1 MKGKSHPQ
9 KCYFKSY
16 RGILVMISLAT
27 LIIVA
32 STLIFNHTAKKASDE
47 TTISLSQ
54 FYLEEIADRTVY
66 EISAELERN
75 IEQLQRVTKEMKKDH
90 LKTDASLRA
99 YLDMIQQLNGLDIFA
114 VVDEDGMVYTSDNTF
129 SGISR
134 FDFLSKPV
142 TKTKLYTTKTTQ
154 SRAMVLISTPTEKFS
169 FGGTHIVSCITG
181 VDVDKIISAQQ
192 LQGVNNQVLC
202 RLFNGD
208 DGTCIVESEGR
219 YADGSSIF
227 DVWKN
232 DCSFSGKY
240 SSEKLISDWNTHTE
254 GYAYY
259 TAKEGSTY
267 LYYKPVPDTNWM
279 VSVRLRKNVIGTQIQ
294 ASGNK
299 TLRGSQIQLFVVMV
313 SMFAVFVYAIK
324 QIHKNQAEQF
334 EKEKEEELLRQE
346 AKASEER
353 LRLQEEL
360 LQKEKAASRQASVLQ
375 ILSKEY
381 SYVYYIDLEE
391 DTGIPL
397 RLSDKAFDLYGFKM
411 ENTYSFRKEYENYI
425 QTSTTPDQA
434 EDLLR
439 FSDSAFLHQILK
451 DDEILTYLY
460 RTLSGGKEIYT
471 QLRIARVED
480 DVNFRHIVLGFAIV
494 DDAVRAEQE
503 NQRAL
508 KDALAQ
514 AELANKAK
522 TTFLNNMSHD
532 IRTPMNAIMGFTN
545 IALRQEVKPEVRGCL
560 EKISESSEHLLTLIN
575 DVLDISRIE
584 SGKTRFSPVPV
595 DLTEIAD
602 IVLDIAHGFLSN
614 RNITFEVKRTKLK
627 HSYVL
632 ADAVRIREVLVNILS
647 NAVKFTED
655 GGLIT
660 FIADC
665 SPGKDEKHIIV
676 TYQISDTG
684 IGMSSDFLEHIFDE
698 FSQEESSARTQYKGT
713 GLGMAIT
720 KRYVDL
726 MGGTISVQSEKG
738 KGSTFVVE
746 LPLELTNES
755 NVKKQCIPVSKV
767 NLNGVKILLAED
779 NDLNAEIATIQLENI
794 GMTVTRVENGKE
806 VVKLFSENSPGTFD
820 VILMDIMMPLMNGY
834 EAAKT
839 IRAMKNRK
847 DAKKIPIIAMTA
859 NAFAEDVLEALQA
872 GMNGHIAKPIVM
884 DEVVNTIVNNL
895 NESIRQET
903 KENDCYERCKRGCLH
918 QSSEYTQ
925 R

>member
-1 MKGKSHPQ
+1 
-9 KCYFKSY
+9 
-16 RGILVMISLAT
+16 
-27 LIIVA
+27 
-32 STLIFNHTAKKASDE
+32 
-47 TTISLSQ
+47 
-54 FYLEEIADRTVY
+54 
-66 EISAELERN
+66 
-75 IEQLQRVTKEMKKDH
+75 
-90 LKTDASLRA
+90 
-99 YLDMIQQLNGLDIFA
+99 
-114 VVDEDGMVYTSDNTF
+114 
-129 SGISR
+129 
-134 FDFLSKPV
+134 
-142 TKTKLYTTKTTQ
+142 
-154 SRAMVLISTPTEKFS
+154 
-169 FGGTHIVSCITG
+169 
-181 VDVDKIISAQQ
+181 
-192 LQGVNNQVLC
+192 
-202 RLFNGD
+202 
-208 DGTCIVESEGR
+208 
-219 YADGSSIF
+219 
-227 DVWKN
+227 
-232 DCSFSGKY
+232 
-240 SSEKLISDWNTHTE
+240 
-254 GYAYY
+254 
-259 TAKEGSTY
+259 
-267 LYYKPVPDTNWM
+267 
-279 VSVRLRKNVIGTQIQ
+279 
-294 ASGNK
+294 
-299 TLRGSQIQLFVVMV
+299 
-313 SMFAVFVYAIK
+313 MFAVFIYAIK
-324 QIHKNQAEQF
+324 QIHKNQTEQF

-346 AKASEER
+346 AKASGEK

-360 LQKEKAASRQASVLQ
+360 LQKEKTASRQASVLQ

-397 RLSDKAFDLYGFKM
+397 RLSDGAYDLYGIRM
-411 ENTYSFRKEYENYI
+411 DYTYSFRKTYENYVRS
-425 QTSTTPDQA
+425 STASEQS
-434 EDLLR
+434 EELLR

-451 DDEILTYLY
+451 NDEILTYLY
-460 RTLSGGKEIYT
+460 RTISGGEEIYT

-480 DVNFRHIVLGFAIV
+480 DDNFRHIVLGFAIV

-508 KDALAQ
+508 KEALTQ

-545 IALRQEVKPEVRGCL
+545 IALRQEVEPEVRGCL

-720 KRYVDL
+720 KRYIDL

-806 VVKLFSENSPGTFD
+806 VVKLFSENSP
-820 VILMDIMMPLMNGY
+820 
-834 EAAKT
+834 
-839 IRAMKNRK
+839 
-847 DAKKIPIIAMTA
+847 
-859 NAFAEDVLEALQA
+859 
-872 GMNGHIAKPIVM
+872 
-884 DEVVNTIVNNL
+884 
-895 NESIRQET
+895 
-903 KENDCYERCKRGCLH
+903 
-918 QSSEYTQ
+918 
-925 R
+925 

>member
-16 RGILVMISLAT
+16 WGILVMISLAT

-32 STLIFNHTAKKASDE
+32 STLIFNHTVKKASDE

-66 EISAELERN
+66 EISAELDRSM
-75 IEQLQRVTKEMKKDH
+75 EQLQRVVNEMKKDH
-90 LKTDASLRA
+90 LKTDESLRA

-134 FDFLSKPV
+134 FDFLSEPV
-142 TKTKLYTTKTTQ
+142 TETKIYTTKTTQ

-313 SMFAVFVYAIK
+313 SMFAVFIYAIK
-324 QIHKNQAEQF
+324 QIHKNQTEQF

-346 AKASEER
+346 AKASGEK

-360 LQKEKAASRQASVLQ
+360 LQKEKTASRQASVLQ

-397 RLSDKAFDLYGFKM
+397 RLSDGAYDLYGIRM
-411 ENTYSFRKEYENYI
+411 DYTYSFRKTYENYVRS
-425 QTSTTPDQA
+425 STASEQS
-434 EDLLR
+434 EELLR

-451 DDEILTYLY
+451 NDEILTYLY
-460 RTLSGGKEIYT
+460 RTISGGEEIYT

-480 DVNFRHIVLGFAIV
+480 DDNFRHIVLGFAIV

-508 KDALAQ
+508 KEALTQ

-859 NAFAEDVLEALQA
+859 NAFAEDVLEAMQA

-903 KENDCYERCKRGCLH
+903 IENDCYE
-918 QSSEYTQ
+918 
-925 R
+925 

>member
-259 TAKEGSTY
+259 TAREGSTY

-299 TLRGSQIQLFVVMV
+299 TS
-313 SMFAVFVYAIK
+313 
-324 QIHKNQAEQF
+324 
-334 EKEKEEELLRQE
+334 
-346 AKASEER
+346 
-353 LRLQEEL
+353 
-360 LQKEKAASRQASVLQ
+360 
-375 ILSKEY
+375 
-381 SYVYYIDLEE
+381 
-391 DTGIPL
+391 
-397 RLSDKAFDLYGFKM
+397 
-411 ENTYSFRKEYENYI
+411 
-425 QTSTTPDQA
+425 
-434 EDLLR
+434 
-439 FSDSAFLHQILK
+439 
-451 DDEILTYLY
+451 
-460 RTLSGGKEIYT
+460 SG
-471 QLRIARVED
+471 
-480 DVNFRHIVLGFAIV
+480 
-494 DDAVRAEQE
+494 
-503 NQRAL
+503 
-508 KDALAQ
+508 
-514 AELANKAK
+514 
-522 TTFLNNMSHD
+522 
-532 IRTPMNAIMGFTN
+532 
-545 IALRQEVKPEVRGCL
+545 
-560 EKISESSEHLLTLIN
+560 
-575 DVLDISRIE
+575 
-584 SGKTRFSPVPV
+584 
-595 DLTEIAD
+595 
-602 IVLDIAHGFLSN
+602 
-614 RNITFEVKRTKLK
+614 
-627 HSYVL
+627 
-632 ADAVRIREVLVNILS
+632 
-647 NAVKFTED
+647 
-655 GGLIT
+655 
-660 FIADC
+660 
-665 SPGKDEKHIIV
+665 
-676 TYQISDTG
+676 
-684 IGMSSDFLEHIFDE
+684 
-698 FSQEESSARTQYKGT
+698 
-713 GLGMAIT
+713 
-720 KRYVDL
+720 
-726 MGGTISVQSEKG
+726 
-738 KGSTFVVE
+738 
-746 LPLELTNES
+746 
-755 NVKKQCIPVSKV
+755 
-767 NLNGVKILLAED
+767 NL
-779 NDLNAEIATIQLENI
+779 
-794 GMTVTRVENGKE
+794 
-806 VVKLFSENSPGTFD
+806 
-820 VILMDIMMPLMNGY
+820 
-834 EAAKT
+834 
-839 IRAMKNRK
+839 
-847 DAKKIPIIAMTA
+847 
-859 NAFAEDVLEALQA
+859 
-872 GMNGHIAKPIVM
+872 
-884 DEVVNTIVNNL
+884 
-895 NESIRQET
+895 
-903 KENDCYERCKRGCLH
+903 
-918 QSSEYTQ
+918 
-925 R
+925 

>member
-75 IEQLQRVTKEMKKDH
+75 MEQLQRVTKEMKKDH

-134 FDFLSKPV
+134 FDFLSEPV
-142 TKTKLYTTKTTQ
+142 TETKIYTTKTTQ

-313 SMFAVFVYAIK
+313 SMFAVFIYAIK
-324 QIHKNQAEQF
+324 QIHKNQTEQF

-346 AKASEER
+346 AKASGEK

-360 LQKEKAASRQASVLQ
+360 LQKEKTASRQASVLQ

-397 RLSDKAFDLYGFKM
+397 RLSDGAYDLYGIRM
-411 ENTYSFRKEYENYI
+411 DYTYSFRKTYENYVRS
-425 QTSTTPDQA
+425 STASEQS
-434 EDLLR
+434 EELLR

-451 DDEILTYLY
+451 NDEILTYLY
-460 RTLSGGKEIYT
+460 RTISGGEEIYT

-480 DVNFRHIVLGFAIV
+480 DDNFRHIVLGFAIV

-508 KDALAQ
+508 KEALTQ

-545 IALRQEVKPEVRGCL
+545 IALRQEVEPEVRGCL

-903 KENDCYERCKRGCLH
+903 KENDCYE
-918 QSSEYTQ
+918 
-925 R
+925 